1 MGKNIKK
8 YAFSVLFIMVLLLE
22 SKASGYN
29 DALVIPAD
37 RNGMEHTAMQLAS
50 LMRVGWNLGNSLEAY
65 GNDPTSSEMSWGNP
79 MTTKAMIDS
88 VAKAGFNAI
97 RIPIR
102 WYPHFAERPDGTI
115 KIDSAWVQRVK
126 QLVDWSRENDMYV
139 IINTHHEKWLESHA
153 LYKDSAEV
161 YRKERALW
169 TEIAISFRDYDEHLL
184 FAGTNE
190 VHMSDNWGRPEQENV
205 DVQNGFNQVFIDA
218 VRATGGRNTYR
229 TLIVQ
234 TYVTNY
240 EFGPELFRFPIDS
253 TPGRMMVEMHFYDP
267 WNYCGLGT
275 DKYWGKTCNS
285 FGIDGEAQEAR
296 LKSCLASLKTIFSDR
311 GYPIIIGECGVV
323 RHEVAPEED
332 KSVIELARGY
342 YLEMMVSECR
352 KNGAIP
358 FLWDNGAAIGGGQEK
373 FGLFDRKAGMK
384 QVDYI
389 AIPAIMRGAQTP
401 YLSCFR

>member
-1 MGKNIKK
+1 MKK
-8 YAFSVLFIMVLLLE
+8 HLLVALLISVFIGAYTTFNNRN
-22 SKASGYN
+22 SPA
-29 DALVIPAD
+29 IPAD
-37 RNGMEHTAMQLAS
+37 KSGMEHTAVQLAS
-50 LMRVGWNLGNSLEAY
+50 LMKVGWNLGNSLEAY
-65 GNDPTSSEMSWGNP
+65 GNNPATSETSWGNP
-79 MTTKAMIDS
+79 LTTKAMIDS
-88 VAKAGFNAI
+88 VARAGFNAI

-102 WYPHFAERPDGTI
+102 WYPHFKEGADGAI
-115 KIDSAWVQRVK
+115 QIDSAWMRRVK
-126 QLVDWSRENDMYV
+126 QLVDWSLQNDMYV

-169 TEIAISFRDYDEHLL
+169 KEIAIHFRNYDEHLL

-190 VHMSDNWGRPEQENV
+190 VHIPDNWGHPEQENA
-205 DVQNGFNQVFIDA
+205 DVQNGFNQVFVDA

-229 TLIVQ
+229 TLVVQ

-240 EFGPELFRFPIDS
+240 EFGPKLFRFPIDS

-275 DKYWGKTCNS
+275 DKYWGTPYNR

-296 LKSCLASLKTIFSDR
+296 LKSSLAALKPIFTDK

-323 RHEVAPEED
+323 RHEVVSGED
-332 KSVIELARGY
+332 REAIESGRGY
-342 YLEMMVSECR
+342 YLEMMVRECR

-358 FLWDNGAAIGGGQEK
+358 FLWDNGASTGAGQDK
-373 FGLFDRKAGMK
+373 FGLFDRKGGMK
-384 QVDYI
+384 QADHI
-389 AIPAIMRGAQTP
+389 AIPAIMRGAQSP
-401 YLSCFR
+401 LK